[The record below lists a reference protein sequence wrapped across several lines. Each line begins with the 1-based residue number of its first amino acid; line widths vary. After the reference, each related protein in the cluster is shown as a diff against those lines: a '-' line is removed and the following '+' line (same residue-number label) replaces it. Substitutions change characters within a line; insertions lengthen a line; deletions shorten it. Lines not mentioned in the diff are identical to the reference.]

1 MIRFNRSEI
10 GPKMAG
16 AMGQRTSRRDSRV
29 GRVAVGR
36 TDLGEG
42 KRNALVGGA
51 GEESRQTVRREQESR
66 KFVRGVIMLLNERAK
81 VVSCAVM
88 RSARAGEDR
97 GRTEELG
104 S

>member
-1 MIRFNRSEI
+1 MVELR
-10 GPKMAG
+10 P
-16 AMGQRTSRRDSRV
+16 RTLLVDARARAVRPVDLP
-29 GRVAVGR
+29 VADD
-36 TDLGEG
+36 TDEVAADGI
-42 KRNALVGGA
+42 VGGA
-51 GEESRQTVRREQESR
+51 GEESRQTVRRAQESR